1 MLTENQEVNDI
12 NKQKFLA
19 ELGRLLAFMYDED
32 RKMALAMYSDM
43 FDSCRDEELLVQ
55 SLGSPTRQAVAVARN
70 YDAKSRKQQ
79 LASEDGANASGEV
92 PEFISTIGMI
102 KDAVLEGNRAAAPV
116 DENQFSLFRDD
127 DQPHIDFTQPVSEP
141 VPEVSAAPFV
151 EEFVPE
157 MPAEDIPEA
166 EEPIAEP
173 EPVAAAAATAAA
185 VSYSSDISV
194 DDLLNEMLN
203 GTSTE
208 PAPAAE
214 PVPAPDAGYEDVA
227 PKSEGD
233 PSADVQDSVDRFISD
248 FSFDNGLAEAQT
260 EQPVPEA
267 EAEDLIPET
276 AEAADGDVSG
286 AGEEYPSLYSEDDF
300 YNEPVVKADVL
311 LLILYIIAAIPLS
324 LIGIAVLLA
333 LTVVV
338 LALAAASIVGGLF
351 VFSAGLRHLTMIADI
366 MVVIGC
372 GLALFALGLL
382 FLWTAVWLVCGAI
395 VGLVRGVFALAR
407 KWCYKEVEQ

>member
-1 MLTENQEVNDI
+1 MV
-12 NKQKFLA
+12 
-19 ELGRLLAFMYDED
+19 Y
-32 RKMALAMYSDM
+32 
-43 FDSCRDEELLVQ
+43 
-55 SLGSPTRQAVAVARN
+55 
-70 YDAKSRKQQ
+70 
-79 LASEDGANASGEV
+79 
-92 PEFISTIGMI
+92 
-102 KDAVLEGNRAAAPV
+102 
-116 DENQFSLFRDD
+116 
-127 DQPHIDFTQPVSEP
+127 
-141 VPEVSAAPFV
+141 
-151 EEFVPE
+151 
-157 MPAEDIPEA
+157 
-166 EEPIAEP
+166 
-173 EPVAAAAATAAA
+173 AT
-185 VSYSSDISV
+185 
-194 DDLLNEMLN
+194 
-203 GTSTE
+203 
-208 PAPAAE
+208 
-214 PVPAPDAGYEDVA
+214 
-227 PKSEGD
+227 
-233 PSADVQDSVDRFISD
+233 
-248 FSFDNGLAEAQT
+248 
-260 EQPVPEA
+260 
-267 EAEDLIPET
+267 
-276 AEAADGDVSG
+276 GDVSD